1 MPKKPLDH
9 IVWATPENPH
19 GLWAYCVICNKD
31 IRELRTRKNTCS
43 DECHSLKLKD
53 IDRKSYANQ
62 MAKDHD
68 FAKKQSAKQ
77 YARIK
82 ADPEK
87 MEAKRIAQNERMQMS
102 NYKESS
108 KKSHKRYRSKPET
121 KRKIAKRMRKYRDEN
136 PEIIAEIERKRIA
149 KRSIERERLKI
160 ENPEK
165 FEQLKQ
171 QEREQAQKR
180 KAEKHL
186 VELQQAMEKMVS
198 KDE

>member
-1 MPKKPLDH
+1 MAKEPLDQ
-9 IVWATPENPH
+9 IVWATPKKPH

-62 MAKDHD
+62 MAKDPD

-87 MEAKRIAQNERMQMS
+87 MEAKRIAQNERMQMP

-108 KKSHKRYRSKPET
+108 KKSHEKYRSKPET
-121 KRKIAKRMRKYRDEN
+121 KEKIAKRMRKYRDEN

-149 KRSIERERLKI
+149 KRSKERERLEI

-171 QEREQAQKR
+171 QERERAQKR
-180 KAEKHL
+180 KAEKRL